1 MIDPELEEQMRMLE
15 GLSLDMND
23 PSSTVAK
30 GPSLAQPVAVE
41 TADTLLGNVPFGS
54 VTTPNVGVAQP
65 FVAENP
71 TNLGVVTN
79 SVVPPVA
86 QTVVTPQVGA
96 PSFVPQNTVVT
107 QPAMTNPVVQQSVPA
122 AKKPELDMNAA
133 PVFVNLGESTYE
145 TKTDFLK
152 LKENESTRVTL
163 INYNAVST
171 HIHYRDGLGYF
182 KCLSTYE
189 PGQSWPSVRA
199 ICCQQPNPYDTTKL
213 DKGKTKI
220 LLPVIEYPVN
230 HTDGKTI
237 IQGEPKLKVLQL
249 SPQEYNVLFEIR
261 AEYGEDT
268 STFDL
273 SISRK
278 KDTTGFLKYT
288 LTPGLSW
295 RSKFAAGVA
304 AESAKLTNET
314 YNVAIEEC
322 AKTLTPERIQQYF
335 TEKAQQEALANQ
347 LANQQAP
354 NMSDLGLN

>member
-71 TNLGVVTN
+71 TNLGVITN

-96 PSFVPQNTVVT
+96 PSFVPQAVN
-107 QPAMTNPVVQQSVPA
+107 AVVQSQQVAPVQSVPV

-230 HTDGKTI
+230 HADGKTI

>member
-1 MIDPELEEQMRMLE
+1 MIDPELEEQMKMLE

-23 PSSTVAK
+23 TSSTVAK
-30 GPSLAQPVAVE
+30 GPSLARPVAVE

-54 VTTPNVGVAQP
+54 VTTPNVGVTQP

-86 QTVVTPQVGA
+86 QTVV
-96 PSFVPQNTVVT
+96 PQNTVVT
-107 QPAMTNPVVQQSVPA
+107 QPAMTNPVAPA
-122 AKKPELDMNAA
+122 KPELDMNAA

-199 ICCQQPNPYDTTKL
+199 ICCQQPNPYDATKL

-230 HTDGKTI
+230 HADGKTI

-268 STFDL
+268 SSFDL

-288 LTPGLSW
+288 LTPGPSW

-304 AESAKLTNET
+304 AESAKLSNET

-335 TEKAQQEALANQ
+335 TEKAQSDALANQ
-347 LANQQAP
+347 LANQTTP
-354 NMSDLGLN
+354 NMSDLGLI

>member
-1 MIDPELEEQMRMLE
+1 MIDPELEEQMKMLE

-23 PSSTVAK
+23 PSSTLAK
-30 GPSLAQPVAVE
+30 GPSLAAIPVE
-41 TADTLLGNVPFGS
+41 TPDTLLGNVPFGS
-54 VTTPNVGVAQP
+54 VTTNIGVTQP
-65 FVAENP
+65 FVPENP

-79 SVVPPVA
+79 SVVSPVA

-96 PSFVPQNTVVT
+96 PTFVPQNTVVQ
-107 QPAMTNPVVQQSVPA
+107 QPAMANPVVQQPA
-122 AKKPELDMNAA
+122 TPVEPKLDMNAA

-163 INYNAVST
+163 VNYNAVST

-189 PGQSWPSVRA
+189 PGQTWPSVRA

-230 HTDGKTI
+230 HADGKTI
-237 IQGEPKLKVLQL
+237 VQGEPKLKVLQL

-273 SISRK
+273 SITRK

-295 RSKFAAGVA
+295 RSKFVAGVA
-304 AESAKLTNET
+304 AESAKLSNET

-322 AKTLTPERIQQYF
+322 AKTLSPERIQQYF

-347 LANQQAP
+347 LANQNTP